1 MTPEAI
7 RADSMPEAW
16 NDAQE
21 RTRNL
26 KLILASKSP
35 RRQELMTLLGRPFS
49 VMTEDIDETMDPA
62 RLPEDE
68 VARVSAEKALAVA
81 GRADADAAVISA
93 DTIVVC
99 CGEILGKPRD
109 AADASRM
116 LHMLS
121 GRTHEV
127 MTGVSVRAHGK
138 TETRV
143 VKTAVTFRQLGEE
156 EIRAYIAS
164 GDPMDKAGAY
174 GVQAGACVFVSHI
187 AGDFFGVM
195 GLPMCTL
202 FEMLRRCGALD
213 EAG

>member
-7 RADSMPEAW
+7 RAVSTPEAW
-16 NDAQE
+16 SDAQE
-21 RTRNL
+21 RTRSL

-49 VMTEDIDETMDPA
+49 VMTEDIDETMDPVL
-62 RLPEDE
+62 LPEDE

-81 GRADADAAVISA
+81 NAAEDDAAVISA

-109 AADASRM
+109 EADASRM
-116 LHMLS
+116 LHLLS

-127 MTGVSVRAHGK
+127 MTGVSVRVHGK
-138 TETRV
+138 TQTRV

-202 FEMLRRCGALD
+202 YEMLRCCGALD